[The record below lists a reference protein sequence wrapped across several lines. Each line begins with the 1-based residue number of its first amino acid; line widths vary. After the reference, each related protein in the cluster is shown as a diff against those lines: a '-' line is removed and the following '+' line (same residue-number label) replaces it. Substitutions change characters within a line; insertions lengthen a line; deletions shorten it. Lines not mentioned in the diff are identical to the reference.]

1 MDTVADSIEDVQ
13 GYVTEMLL
21 TLKMNANLFAFQ
33 YLKNLNEV
41 TLSKEPPS
49 SLSSSNA
56 NVTKQKSKSLKQEHL
71 EKKIEDQRKKSATTA
86 IASSETG
93 KAKTTTAAASL
104 SRRLIDE
111 MDNKKLRDNNKA
123 RSNTKYKHQIA
134 YKKSL
139 TLSLF
144 NVKWQI
150 LEDRI
155 GKSAFKNSSTINN
168 RFLAYQSNINL
179 NSNLSNS
186 KNSKNNLT
194 SRKTTS
200 SNQNKNAENLRIL
213 VNIFWTCICLLES
226 DFEHEFV
233 LAIEIIEQILSKID
247 LNSGVAA
254 NGQLLVHKNE
264 FRTHLELFLFKINW
278 VDFPGLQNLL
288 LKGELF
294 KSVAYSSKKLL
305 NYFIL
310 IFFYRIK
317 KDALQRM
324 KKRLRPLN
332 DS

>member
-41 TLSKEPPS
+41 TLSKETQS

-56 NVTKQKSKSLKQEHL
+56 NVAKQKSKSLKQEHL

-86 IASSETG
+86 ITSSETV
-93 KAKTTTAAASL
+93 KAKTTTAASL
-104 SRRLIDE
+104 SRRLVDE
-111 MDNKKLRDNNKA
+111 MDNKKLRENNKA

-144 NVKWQI
+144 NVKWQL

-155 GKSAFKNSSTINN
+155 GKSALRNSSTINS

-179 NSNLSNS
+179 NSNLCNG
-186 KNSKNNLT
+186 KNSKNNLASRRT
-194 SRKTTS
+194 SG
-200 SNQNKNAENLRIL
+200 NQNKNAENLRIL

-288 LKGELF
+288 LKGELL
-294 KSVAYSSKKLL
+294 KSFLFCILTMNSWLIHKLL
-305 NYFIL
+305 YQLPHPLLYFSYPPSDL
-310 IFFYRIK
+310 VYREF
-317 KDALQRM
+317 
-324 KKRLRPLN
+324 
-332 DS
+332 